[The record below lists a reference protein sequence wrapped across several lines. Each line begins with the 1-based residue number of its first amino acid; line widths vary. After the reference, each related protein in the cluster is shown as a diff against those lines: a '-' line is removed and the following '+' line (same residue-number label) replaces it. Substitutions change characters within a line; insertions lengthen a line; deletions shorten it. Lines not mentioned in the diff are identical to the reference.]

1 MKIFIENYF
10 VSSSFAFKTLSYRI
24 PVIITKVIDGLC
36 RQRKQIPIALNLPK
50 DQLSKA
56 EEETKELIE
65 KLAKLKYELQTN
77 KQIEP
82 IISELSDTKLW
93 NEYIK
98 NEFKEHNGSLEYFSV
113 SWLFSECYIYRAM
126 REIFVKSKYFKNY
139 DQFTYIKQDSFKVC
153 LKAACDL
160 AKHLEKLQPTDNFEL
175 EFLNFAMVKFILN
188 EC

>member
-1 MKIFIENYF
+1 M
-10 VSSSFAFKTLSYRI
+10 
-24 PVIITKVIDGLC
+24 IITKVIDTLY
-36 RQRKQIPIALNLPK
+36 RQRKQIPLTLNIPK
-50 DQLSKA
+50 DQLFKA

-82 IISELSDTKLW
+82 IVSELSDTKLW

-98 NEFKEHNGSLEYFSV
+98 NELKEQNGNIEYFSV

-153 LKAACDL
+153 LNAACDL
-160 AKHLEKLQPTDNFEL
+160 AKHLKKLQPSDSFEL
-175 EFLNFAMVKFILN
+175 EFYNFAMVKLMNFD
-188 EC
+188 E